1 MKDITFQHTT
11 KWLMVQIKF
20 YNKGGLEMDA
30 GTITSLISSLGF
42 PIVCVIALGYFSFYM
57 VKETN
62 RTNIETMK
70 KLQERYAAR
79 ENKLYEEIKENRKVN
94 AKAIETIAH
103 YAEKLD
109 TIQDDVNEIKKDVSI
124 LINK

>member
-1 MKDITFQHTT
+1 
-11 KWLMVQIKF
+11 
-20 YNKGGLEMDA
+20 MDA

-62 RTNIETMK
+62 RISAENME
-70 KLQERYAAR
+70 KLQERCAAR

-109 TIQDDVNEIKKDVSI
+109 IIQDDVNEIKKDVSI
-124 LINK
+124 LISK